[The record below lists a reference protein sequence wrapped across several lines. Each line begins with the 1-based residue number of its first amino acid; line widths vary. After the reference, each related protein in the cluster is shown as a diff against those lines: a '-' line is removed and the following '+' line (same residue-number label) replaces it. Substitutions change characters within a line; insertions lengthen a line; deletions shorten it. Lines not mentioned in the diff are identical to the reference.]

1 MSSLLDQGIE
11 AFEAKQYYSAID
23 LFTRFIEIE
32 PEEAEAYTWRGF
44 CQLPIHDYSAADDD
58 RSRIRDY
65 LLAVKDCDRAIE
77 IDPTVRFF
85 YTIRGIIH
93 SSLGNYSGAIS
104 DHTFAI
110 VLAEDSQERRDSYC
124 NRACCFE
131 YAKDFYNSIA
141 DYTSVLTCCS
151 EDSEA
156 IWGRAQAYQ
165 AVRMNSQALRDLLE
179 LQVLDPEYDDE
190 IDIQITKLEAQL
202 LEEDNYEEDEDDYE
216 EEEEQGSDTIDDEE
230 EADYEEEDDVGNYEE
245 DENDESDIV
254 NDENEYDEDDE
265 DTEEQDIDGS
275 NYVEAVN
282 VDEELSLEILLSDL
296 DRLTGLPE
304 VKAEVKS
311 LINLVRVQ
319 QLRRERGFPAPA
331 LSLHLVFTGHPG
343 TGKTTVARI
352 ISKIYRAVG
361 LLSKGHLVEVD
372 RAGLVAGYIGHTALK
387 VRNVVRSAQGGVL
400 FIDEAYTLTQESKND
415 FGQEAIDTLLK
426 LMEDYRHDFVVIVAG
441 YPELM
446 EEFLQSNPGLQSR
459 FNKRIFFQ
467 NYTVEEMLEILCE
480 LCAD

>member
-1 MSSLLDQGIE
+1 MSSLLDQGVE

-44 CQLPIHDYSAADDD
+44 CQLPIHDYLAADDD
-58 RSRIRDY
+58 CSRIRDY
-65 LLAVKDCDRAIE
+65 LLAVKDCNRAIE

-141 DYTSVLTCCS
+141 DYTSVLACCS

-156 IWGRAQAYQ
+156 IWRRAQAYQ

-216 EEEEQGSDTIDDEE
+216 EEEEQGSDTIDDEGE
-230 EADYEEEDDVGNYEE
+230 DDYEEEDDVGNYEE